1 MQYLCLTPS
10 ATCLIYLLSNQVC
23 LKPLMQIYLTIQRVF
38 LISSKPSPLL
48 VILVE
53 TTLISEITAAEVMK
67 FGLAMLQV
75 TSLSSYII
83 HLFDAL

>member
-1 MQYLCLTPS
+1 
-10 ATCLIYLLSNQVC
+10 
-23 LKPLMQIYLTIQRVF
+23 MQIYLRIQRVF

-53 TTLISEITAAEVMK
+53 TTLISEIAAAEVMK

-75 TSLSSYII
+75 TSLSSYTRVV
-83 HLFDAL
+83 